1 MVGMMKRGEVWT
13 ANLNPNKGAEIGKI
27 RPVLVLQDDTI
38 ITGGLPTI
46 VVVPLTSQFRP
57 NLAPLRIP
65 IAPQGR
71 LKAASY
77 VMAEQLRAID
87 RSRFGEGPLA
97 TVTAEELA
105 AVEKS
110 LRGVM
115 GLW

>member
-1 MVGMMKRGEVWT
+1 MRPRREAGECQFIHN
-13 ANLNPNKGAEIGKI
+13 ANLPM
-27 RPVLVLQDDTI
+27 V
-38 ITGGLPTI
+38 
-46 VVVPLTSQFRP
+46 VVVPLTSQFRA

-65 IAPQGR
+65 IALQGR

-77 VMAEQLRAID
+77 VMVEQLRAIG
-87 RSRFGEGPLA
+87 RFRFGEGPLA